1 MSALSSSAGF
11 TGRPNLRHYHRI
23 PVNLEASLERGGE
36 ALPPCTINN
45 LSRAGLQIECTP
57 ETLDLLVPNGEP
69 VAPQM
74 AIPVQVAFTVP
85 VGESDT
91 AVIQARCDVVTVR
104 RIARDCFHVG
114 MSFAEFEE
122 DALPMLD
129 HYINEQLSAG
139 A

>member
-1 MSALSSSAGF
+1 MSALSTSASL

-23 PVNLEASLERGGE
+23 PVNLEAFLERGGE
-36 ALPPCTINN
+36 TLPNCTVND
-45 LSRAGLQIECTP
+45 LSRAGLQIECAP
-57 ETLDLLVPNGEP
+57 DTLEQLVPNGEP
-69 VAPQM
+69 VAPHM
-74 AIPVQVAFTVP
+74 AIPVQVVFTIP
-85 VGESDT
+85 LGKSDST
-91 AVIQARCDVVTVR
+91 CIRARCDVVAVR

>member
-1 MSALSSSAGF
+1 MSALPSTAGF

-23 PVNLEASLERGGE
+23 PVNLAASLERGGE
-36 ALPPCTINN
+36 TLRHCTINN

-57 ETLDLLVPNGEP
+57 ETLDQLVPNGEP
-69 VAPQM
+69 VAPHM
-74 AIPVQVAFTVP
+74 AIPVQVTFTVP
-85 VGESDT
+85 VGESDS
-91 AVIQARCDVVTVR
+91 ACIRARCDVVTVR
-104 RIARDCFHVG
+104 RIARDCFNVG

>member
-122 DALPMLD
+122 DAVPMLD
-129 HYINEQLSAG
+129 HYINQQLSAG